1 NQAKSF
7 LTSYSPIPTQSSQV
21 ASVSHHKPPGS
32 HDPLPIQSARRSF
45 RVHSSQSAPNRTS
58 YHQQN
63 EQHVNQS
70 YDHTNVNH
78 LSHQHC
84 EYPVIRR
91 SIARWTDQDLHV

>member
-1 NQAKSF
+1 
-7 LTSYSPIPTQSSQV
+7 
-21 ASVSHHKPPGS
+21 SHHKPPGS

-58 YHQQN
+58 YHQRN

-91 SIARWTDQDLHV
+91 SIRSEEHTSELQSRFELVCRLLLEKKTITL